1 MENLS
6 KYLPTAEMLE
16 DFKKFKSMTPE
27 ERTVFQEERAR
38 KIEAMPAEDRKTFT
52 DATKEGLDAVKSD
65 LQDVKL
71 ALELGDI
78 ANALSLSYIA
88 KVYFGKSKTWL
99 YQRLNRNKVNGKPA
113 QFTDEERKR
122 FAEALQDL
130 SRRINETALKF
141 V

>member
-1 MENLS
+1 MEDLS
-6 KYLPTAEMLE
+6 KFLPTAEMLE
-16 DFKKFKSMTPE
+16 DFEKYRNMTTK
-27 ERTVFQEERAR
+27 ERAMFQEERAQ
-38 KIEAMPAEDRKTFT
+38 KIGTMSADDKKTFT
-52 DATKEGLDAVKSD
+52 DATHRGLEAIKSD

-71 ALELGDI
+71 ALELGDV

-99 YQRLNRNKVNGKPA
+99 YQRLNGNKVNGKPA
-113 QFTDEERKR
+113 RFTEEERKR